1 MTLRKSRPTILL
13 TLLVSSVI
21 ASFCYGWQYSEPVP
35 QWIWSSAHNPGHVPT
50 TACYFRHVVRLPAD
64 MTGARIGIAADD
76 AFEIYING
84 RKLGEGTNERGI
96 VSLDASQH
104 VRSGE
109 NLIAVK
115 VLNRKGS
122 TAGLALRLVASQPGD
137 QQVTLVTDGNWRT
150 SLSPL
155 PLWNRNSYSDRRWTQ
170 ARRIGEFSDFAVKQ
184 QQDRRRQE
192 RTAEKE
198 SAEQSTRPVAANDDK
213 TPSAS
218 GSQRTLVRLP
228 ASGEQ
233 LEVPREFELEQVAGH
248 RDVGSLIAM
257 TFNEF
262 GHIIAS
268 KENGSLLLLYGNNED
283 GSFSKVREYADGVK
297 NCHGILA
304 VNGAV
309 YVTGQGPQGSGLYRL
324 TDSSQNA
331 FLDKVELLLK
341 FEGKNIEHGPHGL
354 MLGPDGLI
362 YGVVGNHSQL
372 EVKADAA
379 SPYQHYYEGDLLQPK
394 LEDPGGHAA
403 GIKAPGGVIFR
414 CDPQGE
420 QVELIAG
427 GLRNAYDL
435 AINAS
440 GEIFTHDS
448 DMESDEGTTW
458 SRPTRLYHVISGAEF
473 GWRSGWSKW
482 PESHLDGMSGIADT
496 GRGSPSGITIYEHKT
511 FPEEY
516 RNTVFSCDWTEGEVL
531 AIRLKPDGATYH
543 ARPKTFIRG
552 TPLNVTDVEVGP
564 DGALYLATGGRG
576 TAGNIYRVSWKGN
589 RYAESDLGEGIDRVV
604 KQPQINSSW
613 ARQRVAQIRQQLGD
627 RWDAEITQAA
637 LSTERDPAERVQAL
651 RIMRWMGP
659 NPDLKML
666 LALTQDQDSS
676 VRRQAVYEL
685 GLLEEAEAAQRLT
698 ELLND
703 QDPLVRRHAC
713 EAMVRMGHLPTFDR
727 IKHMLVA
734 KDRSEA
740 WVARRML
747 ERMPKNGWI
756 EQVLTTDDHPLF
768 LRASTAV
775 LIADP
780 DPETAKA
787 ILNRT
792 MVLMDGFINDQ
803 NFIDLLR
810 VQQLA
815 LLRGELTRTDVPLLR
830 QRLSE
835 EYPSSSHVINRELIR
850 LLAYLQMGTI
860 KDRYLAELQSD
871 IPDVERLHLAIH
883 LTRIPANWTTT
894 EKLAIFEQ
902 LNASSQSGN
911 SLPGYLQNVAR
922 DFGKTFTD
930 EEITAVLEQGARVP
944 GAALAALFR
953 LPDDLSDEQVDQ
965 IKDLDEQLMAGDNN
979 SETIRRLKV
988 GIVAVLARDGSDS
1001 AFAYLREVFD
1011 RDPSR
1016 RVEVALGLAE
1026 APQGDNWDVLVRSLP
1041 VLDNQSAVHVI
1052 SRLKTVD
1059 RKAKKA
1065 ESYRQL
1071 LLVAQQLGNQDAL
1084 QAIALLEKWQGYA
1097 MSDTTIPSDK
1107 ALGAWKAWFVDT
1119 FPEEPLPELAATT
1132 GGKWDYDALLK
1143 HLESAQLESTGS
1155 VDNGRLVFEKIE
1167 CAKCHRFET
1176 VGESMGP
1183 DLTTVRKRFLTKE
1196 ILDSIIY
1203 PSKIISDQY
1212 AAQTLFTEDGRTFT
1226 GIVAPAG
1233 EDEVVV
1239 LQANGQKVRIQ
1250 RAEIDE
1256 SEPSR
1261 TSAMPSGLLDSL
1273 TLQEITDLFAY
1284 LSSGTDRI
1292 SQNEQ
1297 DSELQQR

>member
-21 ASFCYGWQYSEPVP
+21 ASFGYGWQYSEPVP
-35 QWIWSSAHNPGHVPT
+35 QWIWSSAHDPGHVPT

-198 SAEQSTRPVAANDDK
+198 SAEESTRSVAANDDK

-218 GSQRTLVRLP
+218 GTQRTLVRLP

-297 NCHGILA
+297 NCQGILA

-324 TDSSQNA
+324 TDSNQNA

-372 EVKADAA
+372 EAKADAS

-482 PESHLDGMSGIADT
+482 PETHLDGMSGIADT

-531 AIRLKPDGATYH
+531 AIRLKPDGATYR

-589 RYAESDLGEGIDRVV
+589 RYTDSDLGEGVDRVV

-627 RWDAEITQAA
+627 RWDAEIKQAA

-659 NPDLKML
+659 NPDLEML
-666 LALTQDQDSS
+666 LTLTQDQDSS

-768 LRASTAV
+768 LRASTAA

-780 DPETAKA
+780 DPETAKT

-792 MVLMDGFINDQ
+792 MELMDGFINDQ

-871 IPDVERLHLAIH
+871 IPDAERLHLAIH

-930 EEITAVLEQGARVP
+930 EEITAVLEQGVRVP

-979 SETIRRLKV
+979 SEMIRRLKV

-1071 LLVAQQLGNQDAL
+1071 ILVAQQLGNQDAL

-1097 MSDTTIPSDK
+1097 TSDTTIPSDK
-1107 ALGAWKAWFVDT
+1107 AIGAWKAWFVDT

-1132 GGKWDYDALLK
+1132 GGKWDYDALLR

-1155 VDNGRLVFEKIE
+1155 VDNGRLVFEKAE

-1212 AAQTLFTEDGRTFT
+1212 AAQNLFTEDGRTFT

-1239 LQANGQKVRIQ
+1239 LQANGQKVRIP

-1297 DSELQQR
+1297 DSESQQR

>member
-122 TAGLALRLVASQPGD
+122 TAGLAFRLVANQPGD

>member
-1 MTLRKSRPTILL
+1 M
-13 TLLVSSVI
+13 
-21 ASFCYGWQYSEPVP
+21 P

-64 MTGARIGIAADD
+64 ITGARIGIAADD
-76 AFEIYING
+76 AFEIYLNG

-96 VSLDASQH
+96 VSLDASRH

-115 VLNRKGS
+115 VLNREGS
-122 TAGLALRLVASQPGD
+122 TAGLALRLVANQPGD

-170 ARRIGEFSDFAVKQ
+170 ARRIGEFSDFVVKQ

-192 RTAEKE
+192 QTAEKE
-198 SAEQSTRPVAANDDK
+198 SAEESTKRVAANDDK

-218 GSQRTLVRLP
+218 GTQRTLVRLP

-297 NCHGILA
+297 NCQGILA

-324 TDSSQNA
+324 TDSNQNA
-331 FLDKVELLLK
+331 FLDRVELLLK

-482 PESHLDGMSGIADT
+482 PETYLDGMSGIADT

-531 AIRLKPDGATYH
+531 AIRLKPDGATYR

-552 TPLNVTDVEVGP
+552 TPLNVTDVAVGP

-627 RWDAEITQAA
+627 RWEPEIKQAA
-637 LSTERDPAERVQAL
+637 LSTELDPAERVQAL

-659 NPDLKML
+659 NPDLEML
-666 LALTQDQDSS
+666 LTLTKDQDSS

-685 GLLEEAEAAQRLT
+685 GFLEEAEAAQRLT

-713 EAMVRMGHLPTFDR
+713 EAMVRIGHLPTFDR
-727 IKHMLVA
+727 IKHMLVS

-756 EQVLTTDDHPLF
+756 EQVLTTDDQSLF
-768 LRASTAV
+768 LRASTAA

-792 MVLMDGFINDQ
+792 MELMDGFINDQ

-815 LLRGELTRTDVPLLR
+815 LLRGELARTDVPLLR

-871 IPDVERLHLAIH
+871 IPNAERLHLAIH

-902 LNASSQSGN
+902 LNASSQSGK

-930 EEITAVLEQGARVP
+930 EEITAVLEQGVRVP

-979 SETIRRLKV
+979 SEMIRRLKV

-1071 LLVAQQLGNQDAL
+1071 ILVAQQLGKQDAL

-1097 MSDTTIPSDK
+1097 SSDATIPSDK
-1107 ALGAWKAWFVDT
+1107 ALGAWKAWFVNT

-1132 GGKWDYDALLK
+1132 GGKWDYDSLLK

-1155 VDNGRLVFEKIE
+1155 VDNGRLVFEKAE

-1239 LQANGQKVRIQ
+1239 LQANGQKVRIP

-1256 SEPSR
+1256 SEPSQ

-1297 DSELQQR
+1297 DSESQQR

>member
-122 TAGLALRLVASQPGD
+122 TAGLAFRLVANQPGD

-1143 HLESAQLESTGS
+1143 HLESAQRESTGS

>member
-122 TAGLALRLVASQPGD
+122 TAGLAFRLVANQPGD

-331 FLDKVELLLK
+331 FLDKVKLLLK

>member
-1 MTLRKSRPTILL
+1 M
-13 TLLVSSVI
+13 
-21 ASFCYGWQYSEPVP
+21 
-35 QWIWSSAHNPGHVPT
+35 
-50 TACYFRHVVRLPAD
+50 
-64 MTGARIGIAADD
+64 
-76 AFEIYING
+76 
-84 RKLGEGTNERGI
+84 
-96 VSLDASQH
+96 
-104 VRSGE
+104 
-109 NLIAVK
+109 
-115 VLNRKGS
+115 
-122 TAGLALRLVASQPGD
+122 
-137 QQVTLVTDGNWRT
+137 
-150 SLSPL
+150 
-155 PLWNRNSYSDRRWTQ
+155 
-170 ARRIGEFSDFAVKQ
+170 
-184 QQDRRRQE
+184 
-192 RTAEKE
+192 
-198 SAEQSTRPVAANDDK
+198 
-213 TPSAS
+213 
-218 GSQRTLVRLP
+218 
-228 ASGEQ
+228 
-233 LEVPREFELEQVAGH
+233 
-248 RDVGSLIAM
+248 
-257 TFNEF
+257 F
-262 GHIIAS
+262 GC
-268 KENGSLLLLYGNNED
+268 D

-297 NCHGILA
+297 NCQGILA

-324 TDSSQNA
+324 TDSNQNA

-372 EVKADAA
+372 EAKADAA

-482 PESHLDGMSGIADT
+482 PETHLDGMSGIADT

-531 AIRLKPDGATYH
+531 AIRLKPDGATYR

-589 RYAESDLGEGIDRVV
+589 RYTDSDLGEGVDRVV

-627 RWDAEITQAA
+627 RWDAEIKQAA

-659 NPDLKML
+659 NPDLEML
-666 LALTQDQDSS
+666 LTLTKDQDSS

-768 LRASTAV
+768 LRASTAA

-780 DPETAKA
+780 DPETAKT

-792 MVLMDGFINDQ
+792 MELMDGFINDQ

-871 IPDVERLHLAIH
+871 IPDAERLHLAIH

-988 GIVAVLARDGSDS
+988 GIVAVLARDGSAS

-1059 RKAKKA
+1059 RKAKQA

-1071 LLVAQQLGNQDAL
+1071 ILVAQQLGNQDAL

-1097 MSDTTIPSDK
+1097 TSDTTIPSDK
-1107 ALGAWKAWFVDT
+1107 AIGAWKAWFVDT

-1155 VDNGRLVFEKIE
+1155 VDNGRLVFEKAE

-1239 LQANGQKVRIQ
+1239 LQANGQKVRIP

-1297 DSELQQR
+1297 DSESQQR